1 MSSPIDF
8 IRSSGPV
15 LPVQPLDPRD
25 ASSARPGEFQSL
37 LADAVQRV
45 EQYRADA
52 TLTTERFLA
61 GDGVDLHQVAL
72 ATQKAELAF
81 EFFLQARNKVVR
93 AYEEVMRMQV

>member
-8 IRSSGPV
+8 VRSSTPV
-15 LPVQPLDPRD
+15 LPVQPLAPRGGG
-25 ASSARPGEFQSL
+25 AAKPGEFQSL

-52 TLTTERFLA
+52 TLSTERFLA
-61 GDGVDLHQVAL
+61 GDGEDLHQVAL

-81 EFFLQARNKVVR
+81 EYFLQARNKVVQ
-93 AYEEVMRMQV
+93 AYQEVMRMQV